1 MNFASDNHYGV
12 HPRILESLVE
22 ANAGSAPAYGNDDW
36 TKKAEEQLSRLF
48 EKEVRSFLVTTGTA
62 ANGLALSAIAP
73 SYGAVICHG
82 EAHISVDEC
91 NSPEMF
97 TGGAKIIGL
106 HGPAGK
112 ITPAMIEK
120 TLKGFIR
127 GEHDPK
133 PAAVS
138 LTNATELGTTYSPD
152 EVKAISSLIKPRG
165 MKLHMDGARFAN
177 AVAGLNV
184 TPAELTWKSGVDVLS
199 FGATKNGAMM
209 LEAVVFFDTNLA
221 DDFIYRRMRGGQLV
235 SKGRYLGA
243 QMLAYLK
250 DGLWLENARRANA
263 LAAQLAE
270 GLRSFKN
277 IRLPN
282 PVQANEVFAVMPRAL
297 NDRLAL
303 PRALDDVAL
312 APAAK
317 FYDWM
322 PDSLGDAISDDEIF
336 VRFVLSFATPE
347 ADVGKFLALIKE
359 LQS

>member
-12 HPRILESLVE
+12 HPRILEGLVE
-22 ANAGSAPAYGNDDW
+22 ANAGSAPAYGGDDR
-36 TKKAEEQLSRLF
+36 TKKAEEQLSKIF
-48 EKEVRSFLVTTGTA
+48 EKDVRSFLVTTGTA
-62 ANGLALSAIAP
+62 ANGLALSALTP
-73 SYGAVICHG
+73 SYGAVICHA
-82 EAHISVDEC
+82 EAHICVDEC

-97 TGGAKIIGL
+97 TGGAKILGL

-112 ITPAMIEK
+112 ITPAQIEK

-138 LTNATELGTTYSPD
+138 LTNSTELGTTYSPD
-152 EVKAISSLIKPRG
+152 EVKAISGLIKPRG
-165 MKLHMDGARFAN
+165 MKLHIDGARFAN

-184 TPAELTWKSGVDVLS
+184 SPADITWKSGVDVLS

-221 DDFIYRRMRGGQLV
+221 EDFIYRRMRGGQLV
-235 SKGRYLGA
+235 SKGRYLAA

-250 DGLWLENARRANA
+250 DGLWLENARLANG
-263 LAAQLAE
+263 LAAQLAG
-270 GLRSFKN
+270 GLGKFKK
-277 IRLPN
+277 IRVPN

-297 NDRLAL
+297 NDKLLASG
-303 PRALDDVAL
+303 
-312 APAAK
+312 AK

-322 PDSLGDAISDDEIF
+322 PDSLGKAIADDEIF
-336 VRFVLSFATPE
+336 VRFVLSYATPE
-347 ADVGKFLALIKE
+347 TDVRKFLDLIKE
-359 LQS
+359 LQP